1 MKQILSIIYKPV
13 VFGLLFLLGN
23 TMNSFGQIDT
33 TNNKLPKMT
42 LLNHKKIMG
51 DLFGEPLLDV
61 KKVSILVY
69 DGFNT
74 MEGIGAMVV
83 FSELMNTDVEYV
95 TLNKGWIKGDF
106 AEIFVDK
113 ALDDIKKTDLLFIPG
128 CTGEALE
135 SIISNADV
143 IEWIKKMDNRSVIT
157 AGSGNGVYLL
167 GKAGL
172 LQGKNIASSWFFG
185 KENATQFNANY
196 QSDRYIQDGKLWTS
210 ASSTAVLDMC
220 LALIKQINGETFL
233 QAAMLDLEYDPHP
246 HIIAG
251 TEQTTSKSTVDLM
264 QEHILQI
271 NGLKILDDEQMFNV
285 SKNLIQQSVS
295 ATIDTIGILAYEG
308 FFTLDV
314 LGPLTTLSLLP
325 NTTVILIGQGKKEVK
340 SGRTIFKLN
349 NDIASIKQLDMVLV
363 PGGSSGTWAA
373 AKDTAVINWLKLIDK
388 NSTYTTSVCT
398 GAWVLGESGL
408 ITNKNA
414 TTHWYRKNDMLNK
427 YRANPQNIRYVQDGK
442 YWTSAGV
449 SAGIDFSFAIMN
461 QISGTL
467 FTEYAMLKMEYHPQS
482 PINAGTPEKSN
493 PLVVDMMMQM
503 YDYMMY
509 DMLFNDK

>member
-1 MKQILSIIYKPV
+1 MKKIFSSSITPIVCSLVILLANSE
-13 VFGLLFLLGN
+13 
-23 TMNSFGQIDT
+23 TSFGQTDT
-33 TNNKLPKMT
+33 AGNKLPKMT

-51 DLFGEPLLDV
+51 DLFGEPLV
-61 KKVSILVY
+61 EIKKISILVY

-95 TLNKGWIKGDF
+95 TIKEGWVKGDF
-106 AEIFVDK
+106 AEIFVEK
-113 ALDDIKKTDLLFIPG
+113 TLDDIKKTDLVFIPG
-128 CTGEALE
+128 CTGDALNAMM
-135 SIISNADV
+135 SNTDV
-143 IEWIKKMDNRSVIT
+143 IEWIKKMDSRSVIT

-185 KENATQFNANY
+185 EENAAYFNAKY
-196 QSDRYIQDGKLWTS
+196 QTDRYVQDGKLWTS

-220 LALIKQINGETFL
+220 LALIKYTSGETFL

-246 HIIAG
+246 HMVAG
-251 TEQTTSKSTVDLM
+251 TAQTTSKTTIDVM
-264 QEHILQI
+264 QQNMLQMD
-271 NGLKILDDEQMFNV
+271 GLKIIDDEKLFKLSANFM
-285 SKNLIQQSVS
+285 QQPT
-295 ATIDTIGILAYEG
+295 ATKIDTIGILAYEG

-325 NTTVILIGQGKKEVK
+325 NTAVILIGQGENKVK

-349 NDIASIKQLDMVLV
+349 HQISTIKQLDMVLV
-363 PGGSSGTWAA
+363 PGGSSGTWTA

-388 NSTYTTSVCT
+388 SSTYTTSVCT
-398 GAWVLGESGL
+398 GAWVLGEAGL

-414 TTHWYRKNDMLNK
+414 TSHWYRKNDMLNK
-427 YRANPQNIRYVQDGK
+427 YQANPQNIRYIQDGK

-461 QISGTL
+461 QIAGTL

-482 PINAGTPEKSN
+482 PIIGGTPEKSN

-509 DMLFNDK
+509 DMLFNGK